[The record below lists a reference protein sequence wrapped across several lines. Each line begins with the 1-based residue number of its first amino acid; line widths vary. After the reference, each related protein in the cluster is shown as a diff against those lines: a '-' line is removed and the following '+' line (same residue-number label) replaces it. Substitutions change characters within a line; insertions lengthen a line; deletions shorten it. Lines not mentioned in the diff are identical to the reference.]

1 MPQLHLN
8 LRRATGFVL
17 FTAGGLMLSFAAA
30 RYVTGMLRADQA
42 RRSWEQEDARVQVAL
57 ARSLAEHPARAADV
71 MEGAAVAR
79 LIIPRIGLDEIVL
92 EGVGTEELNAGPGHL
107 PGSAYPGERGNSVI
121 SAHRDRHFD
130 RMDEV
135 QLGDTILTESGQ
147 YQNAWV
153 VIAKRVVDKSAP
165 ALFKTADAT
174 LTLTTCWPIRY
185 LGTAPERLLLTA
197 RPIPASKTLGLRWR
211 TNRES

>member
-1 MPQLHLN
+1 MKHVRVS
-8 LRRATGFVL
+8 LRRATGFAL
-17 FTAGGLMLSFAAA
+17 FAAGGLMLSYAGA
-30 RYVTGMLRADQA
+30 RYVSGMYRADQA
-42 RRSWEQEDARVQVAL
+42 RRAWEQEDARAQVAL
-57 ARSLAEHPARAADV
+57 ARSLAEHPTRRRV
-71 MEGAAVAR
+71 VEGAAVAR

-92 EGVGTEELNAGPGHL
+92 EGVGTEELNAAPGHL
-107 PGSAYPGERGNSVI
+107 PGSAFPGERGNSVI

-153 VIAKRVVDKSAP
+153 VISKRVVGSATP

-185 LGTAPERLLLTA
+185 LGTAPDRLLLTA
-197 RPIPASKTLGLRWR
+197 RPIPAGKTLGLRWG
-211 TNRES
+211 TNGET